1 MAKTD
6 TIASLLQSLPMSELP
21 STILDA
27 IHVTRQL
34 NLEYLW
40 IDSLCII
47 QDDKDDKD
55 AQIGR
60 IPEIFSNAHLT
71 ICAASTS
78 SCEQSFLDNPLLN
91 EPHIEGWFEDFELPF
106 RCPNGARGQIVIQPW
121 VNLYLY
127 HEPIHYRA
135 WTLEERLLSPR
146 VLIYGTRM
154 LAWQCQTTQNTFE
167 CHTRVG
173 ARGDY
178 RRSLK
183 LQNAMAQ
190 KPNVFS
196 SVFEEP
202 ETQLRGMWVDL
213 VEDYTSRAL
222 TSPADRLR
230 AIAGLASR
238 FQGVFRNYEYK
249 AGLWHGSS
257 KSGNKSF
264 LLHQLLWEQSDSAI
278 NTAGR
283 RPNPIDPCAPSWSWA
298 SVSTQVSWFS
308 QACSA
313 DTRHEEPAMTAPS
326 EVLKC
331 VALPTRASN
340 PFGRVEQSFVVLEGP
355 LRTSATVQ
363 LTKISD
369 HWDWKVECAEFDL
382 DTFFSCQC
390 DRRVAGMV
398 GTTLK
403 VSFLRLV
410 EYGGLMLLSVDG
422 GGAFTRI
429 GVFKV
434 TEKASLG
441 PDGLI
446 NRVKNFETPEID
458 EFFGGGSVEAVTVI

>member
-1 MAKTD
+1 
-6 TIASLLQSLPMSELP
+6 
-21 STILDA
+21 
-27 IHVTRQL
+27 
-34 NLEYLW
+34 
-40 IDSLCII
+40 
-47 QDDKDDKD
+47 
-55 AQIGR
+55 
-60 IPEIFSNAHLT
+60 
-71 ICAASTS
+71 
-78 SCEQSFLDNPLLN
+78 
-91 EPHIEGWFEDFELPF
+91 
-106 RCPNGARGQIVIQPW
+106 
-121 VNLYLY
+121 
-127 HEPIHYRA
+127 
-135 WTLEERLLSPR
+135 
-146 VLIYGTRM
+146 
-154 LAWQCQTTQNTFE
+154 
-167 CHTRVG
+167 
-173 ARGDY
+173 
-178 RRSLK
+178 
-183 LQNAMAQ
+183 
-190 KPNVFS
+190 
-196 SVFEEP
+196 
-202 ETQLRGMWVDL
+202 
-213 VEDYTSRAL
+213 
-222 TSPADRLR
+222 
-230 AIAGLASR
+230 
-238 FQGVFRNYEYK
+238 
-249 AGLWHGSS
+249 
-257 KSGNKSF
+257 
-264 LLHQLLWEQSDSAI
+264 
-278 NTAGR
+278 
-283 RPNPIDPCAPSWSWA
+283 
-298 SVSTQVSWFS
+298 
-308 QACSA
+308 
-313 DTRHEEPAMTAPS
+313 MTAPS